1 MARFT
6 EQFKTNGKFD
16 YKKLME
22 HRSAAQLDQLTE
34 EPDSEQFTQEVK
46 AAQEKAEGKGKKA
59 EVAKPA
65 VQAVKNEE
73 IEMFDAD
80 AINGV
85 TVETITERA
94 KWRNYPYNY
103 KTKTGVAQK
112 ISGAE
117 DEWWHGRPSSG
128 RMRAVSDTPPKYGDL
143 SQRPQGSIGGASFIR
158 GKRYRSDIESGKRKG
173 MVSRANIETL
183 KAKIKA
189 RHDAPRPYEQ
199 DPESKY
205 ERLRDTHANK
215 AYKTR
220 AGAHIRE
227 DETEKSQGVWKTIKT
242 LRKEA
247 TELMQETEMTP
258 KQKNI
263 AKVAGDPHK
272 IDGADLAALRGKKKM
287 EEGQADY
294 ILKKHTG
301 GEKKK
306 SVSAKEMSDFKDSLT
321 SFIQTK
327 KMPVNLD
334 KK

>member
-22 HRSAAQLDQLTE
+22 HRPTAQLDQLTE

-73 IEMFDAD
+73 IQVFDAD

-85 TVETITERA
+85 TVETIIE
-94 KWRNYPYNY
+94 N
-103 KTKTGVAQK
+103 K
-112 ISGAE
+112 I
-117 DEWWHGRPSSG
+117 
-128 RMRAVSDTPPKYGDL
+128 
-143 SQRPQGSIGGASFIR
+143 
-158 GKRYRSDIESGKRKG
+158 
-173 MVSRANIETL
+173 
-183 KAKIKA
+183 
-189 RHDAPRPYEQ
+189 
-199 DPESKY
+199 
-205 ERLRDTHANK
+205 
-215 AYKTR
+215 
-220 AGAHIRE
+220 
-227 DETEKSQGVWKTIKT
+227 EKSRGVWKTIKT

-258 KQKNI
+258 KQKNV